1 MRAHAGRKVPM
12 PASARLRAK
21 ASEPDRARTKR
32 PGSSGREKRPKDV
45 VRAGRK
51 VRVLREM
58 QSALPPRTV
67 ARSRQVRE
75 RWLQGFRG
83 DGSVAAGRN
92 RVRRPLVVP

>member
-1 MRAHAGRKVPM
+1 MERVVG
-12 PASARLRAK
+12 
-21 ASEPDRARTKR
+21 
-32 PGSSGREKRPKDV
+32 SGREKRPKDV

-51 VRVLREM
+51 VRVLREV
-58 QSALPPRTV
+58 QGVLPPKKA

-75 RWLQGFRG
+75 RWLQGWRG